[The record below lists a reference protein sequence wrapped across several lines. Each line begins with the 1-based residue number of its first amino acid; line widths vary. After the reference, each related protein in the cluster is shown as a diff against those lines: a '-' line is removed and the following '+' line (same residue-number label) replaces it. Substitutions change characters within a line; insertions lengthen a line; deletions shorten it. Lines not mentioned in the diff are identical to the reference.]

1 MQIHVSRKGE
11 KFGPYTLEVAN
22 QYLAEGSLKPDDLAW
37 HEGAPEWVPL
47 AQVPGITA
55 AAPFA
60 AAKSRVEGMAIGS
73 LGVSLVALVLGGVT
87 KWGGILL
94 LIITGALGLAG
105 LALGIIGIVRIK
117 NGLGDLRGKWLAVS
131 GAVISPLAIVLA
143 VLMNTDGA
151 EKKENNTDDNGKS
164 ASDNKPIRVSKAN
177 RLKCA
182 NNLGQIC
189 KSFLGFASE
198 HEVFP
203 WQLHFQS
210 NPGPQY
216 AGAEIFNQDNYP
228 GIALDLGNPK
238 TLLSPCDPGFK
249 EANQQMGDDFSNPTS
264 KGISY
269 GIHHGGDASSPRTI
283 LVFTRNVKGSPVGRY
298 YYPSRD
304 GRWTPTGRN
313 FASIAAEKDALWQG
327 GDHERFGMGGLK
339 KGMGQIGMS
348 DGSVHQS
355 DDNSF
360 SEAVHNHMNAR
371 GGLNPEPNGNIWRS
385 TNE

>member
-151 EKKENNTDDNGKS
+151 QKKENNTDDNGKS
-164 ASDNKPIRVSKAN
+164 ASDNKPRTASKSDRVKCVYNVSQITKAMIAFSLDN
-177 RLKCA
+177 NGRLPWHLTPRGMQYHFGEA
-182 NNLGQIC
+182 DAMNLGNI
-189 KSFLGFASE
+189 FAS
-198 HEVFP
+198 
-203 WQLHFQS
+203 S
-210 NPGPQY
+210 
-216 AGAEIFNQDNYP
+216 
-228 GIALDLGNPK
+228 ALKADLQTSK
-238 TLLSPCDPGFK
+238 ILLSPCDPERK
-249 EANQQMGDDFSNPTS
+249 AANAKASEEWQGYSAREGRPVPLNA
-264 KGISY
+264 ISY
-269 GIHHGGDASSPRTI
+269 GLCVGADVQLPGTI
-283 LVFTRNVKGSPVGRY
+283 MVITRNVSGEDLQGAKFLGDVMSLTANQGQF
-298 YYPSRD
+298 SR
-304 GRWTPTGRN
+304 
-313 FASIAAEKDALWQG
+313 A
-327 GDHERFGMGGLK
+327 
-339 KGMGQIGMS
+339 
-348 DGSVHQS
+348 DGSAHQS
-355 DDNSF
+355 NDDRLAETVMAHTN
-360 SEAVHNHMNAR
+360 ER
-371 GGLNPEPNGNIWRS
+371 GGLLPSPASTRLILPNN
-385 TNE
+385 